1 MLKKHHH
8 AAGASPGTLLL
19 HPHSEEIKIRA
30 TRFNDQHVDTEVC
43 RFVSDLT
50 KDDLHDYVWID
61 VCGVGDGTQ
70 LKLLAE
76 RYQIS
81 PLGMEDLVNGP
92 QRPKEELFENHHL
105 VITHGLSRDGR
116 GKPIIKQL
124 GLVVGKNYVLTF
136 HHDCE
141 EFLEII
147 HQRLENPK
155 ARLRRNGPDYL
166 AYAILDAVVDGYYP
180 VLEDIGETIESL
192 EQGALRNPQ
201 PTLLAAIHTTK
212 NQLGILRRS
221 VWPQREMIQALLLDE
236 SVFIHEKTREF
247 LRDTLDH
254 SSQLA
259 DIVDMYRD
267 STSSLVNTYMS
278 AIAHR
283 SNEIMKVLTLMT
295 SVFVPPT
302 FIAGVYGMNF
312 SDMPELNVSGA
323 YPVILFVMVFMI
335 MGMLWY
341 FRRRGWL
348 GSAPI
353 SDEAIANNSKTKARA
368 IVLHHDQD
376 EFDELDEPG
385 TLNRSVRQVAA

>member
-19 HPHSEEIKIRA
+19 HPHSEEIEIRA

-43 RFVSDLT
+43 RLVSDLT

-92 QRPKEELFENHHL
+92 QRPKEELFESHHL
-105 VITHGLSRDGR
+105 VITHGLSLDRR
-116 GKPIIKQL
+116 GKPVIKQL

-180 VLEDIGETIESL
+180 VLEDIGETINRAES
-192 EQGALRNPQ
+192 EPKR
-201 PTLLAAIHTTK
+201 LAEMSAK
-212 NQLGILRRS
+212 LRRMFREVQEES
-221 VWPQREMIQALLLDE
+221 PTWPAWRSPRIE
-236 SVFIHEKTREF
+236 SKRI
-247 LRDTLDH
+247 RDFVATLKEH
-254 SSQLA
+254 A
-259 DIVDMYRD
+259 DR
-267 STSSLVNTYMS
+267 
-278 AIAHR
+278 
-283 SNEIMKVLTLMT
+283 
-295 SVFVPPT
+295 
-302 FIAGVYGMNF
+302 
-312 SDMPELNVSGA
+312 
-323 YPVILFVMVFMI
+323 
-335 MGMLWY
+335 
-341 FRRRGWL
+341 
-348 GSAPI
+348 
-353 SDEAIANNSKTKARA
+353 
-368 IVLHHDQD
+368 
-376 EFDELDEPG
+376 
-385 TLNRSVRQVAA
+385 

>member
-1 MLKKHHH
+1 MLTKRHH

-19 HPHSEEIKIRA
+19 CPHSEEIEIQV
-30 TRFNDQHVDTEVC
+30 TRFNNQHVDTEVC
-43 RFVSDLT
+43 QRVSELSE
-50 KDDLHDYVWID
+50 DDLHDYVWID

-105 VITHGLSRDGR
+105 VITHGLSWDET
-116 GKPIIKQL
+116 GKPVIKQL
-124 GLVVGKNYVLTF
+124 GLVVGQNYVLTF
-136 HHDCE
+136 HRDCE
-141 EFLEII
+141 EFLETI
-147 HQRLENPK
+147 HQRLKNPK
-155 ARLRRNGPDYL
+155 ARLRQNGPDYL

-180 VLEDIGETIESL
+180 VLEDLGETIESL
-192 EQGALRNPQ
+192 ERGALRNPQ
-201 PTLLAAIHTTK
+201 PKLLADIHTTK

-236 SVFIHEKTREF
+236 SIFISDKTREF

-302 FIAGVYGMNF
+302 FLAGVYGMNF
-312 SDMPELNVSGA
+312 IDMPELKLSGA
-323 YPVILFVMVFMI
+323 YPVILVLMVFMI
-335 MGMLWY
+335 TGMLWF

-348 GSAPI
+348 GSEPI
-353 SDEAIANNSKTKARA
+353 SAETATTDSRHEARTIILNHDKEELEDLARKT
-368 IVLHHDQD
+368 
-376 EFDELDEPG
+376 
-385 TLNRSVRQVAA
+385 AA

>member
-1 MLKKHHH
+1 MFKKRHPV
-8 AAGASPGTLLL
+8 AGARPGTLLL
-19 HPHSEEIKIRA
+19 CPHSDAIEIRV

-43 RFVSDLT
+43 QLVSDLSE
-50 KDDLHDYVWID
+50 DDLHDYVWID

-105 VITHGLSRDGR
+105 LITHGLSRDET

-141 EFLEII
+141 EFLETI
-147 HQRLENPK
+147 HRRLENPK

-180 VLEDIGETIESL
+180 ILEDLGETIESL
-192 EQGALRNPQ
+192 ERGALRNPQ
-201 PTLLAAIHTTK
+201 PKLLAKIHVTK
-212 NQLGILRRS
+212 NQLGVLRRS
-221 VWPQREMIQALLLDE
+221 VWPQREMVQALLLDE
-236 SVFIHEKTREF
+236 SLFISDKTREF

-254 SSQLA
+254 SSQVA

-312 SDMPELNVSGA
+312 IDMPELKVSGA
-323 YPVILFVMVFMI
+323 YPAILILMVFMI
-335 MGMLWY
+335 AGMLWF

-348 GSAPI
+348 GSEPI
-353 SDEAIANNSKTKARA
+353 SDEAVTNKSNHKARA
-368 IVLHHDQD
+368 IVLNHDQD
-376 EFDELDEPG
+376 DLDELDDLDG
-385 TLNRSVRQVAA
+385 SVRQAAA